1 MSGQETVAREV
12 VLTVPADMGELDTI
26 RLTLY
31 GVAVRMGFTYEAI
44 EDMKVA
50 LTEACNHALLQLAAV
65 EPAMAL
71 RFVFSMRPGELTMRV
86 EGQNCKLSFGE
97 VGRSPVD
104 MVQQAQEEDRQL
116 FEMDHLGLYMMQA
129 LVDEV
134 RVIPAGEDAQ
144 AAQSIEL
151 LKRLS

>member
-1 MSGQETVAREV
+1 ME
-12 VLTVPADMGELDTI
+12 ELDTI

-50 LTEACNHALLQLAAV
+50 LTEACNHALLQLTEA
-65 EPAMAL
+65 EPAMSL
-71 RFVFSMRPGELTMRV
+71 RFVFSMRPRELMMRV
-86 EGQNCKLSFGE
+86 EGQNCRLSFGE
-97 VGRSPVD
+97 VGRSADD
-104 MVQQAQEEDRQL
+104 MVQQALDGDKPL

-134 RVIPAGEDAQ
+134 RVVMEGEAAQ
-144 AAQSIEL
+144 TTQSIEL